1 MDEIDWAVI
10 EAQSKR
16 YSGARFVE
24 ETCDQELE
32 ALLQR
37 LDITDADAAKI
48 LGVHRTTVYRWVMG
62 HARVPKMAFMILQ
75 EKLTDHSS

>member
-1 MDEIDWAVI
+1 MVEIDWAVI

-16 YSGARFVE
+16 YSGVRVVE

-75 EKLTDHSS
+75 AKLNHSS

>member
-1 MDEIDWAVI
+1 VMAEID
-10 EAQSKR
+10 
-16 YSGARFVE
+16 
-24 ETCDQELE
+24 QEIE

-75 EKLTDHSS
+75 AKLNHSS